1 MESAGSSTSGGG
13 QRSTNKSWTN
23 EKEARLI
30 SLYGTHRLLWDSRHP
45 AYYNKDSREHAIKAI
60 AQGLDNEFNVVN
72 VKDKIKSLRDYFVKE
87 LKKEAASRKSPA
99 VRPYVS
105 RWEHFRSWDFLRSV
119 ICCDPRVQSPPTADL
134 PSGPLD
140 GPHCGVKQ
148 ELQEVYPVFFI
159 AEEPDMIL
167 PSSPECSLDE
177 DEEQP
182 SSTKTT
188 SLSPPSSPVPQA
200 TGSSGLQPRDHALLR
215 PQPNTEHGSSPSSP
229 SYPAPDSVT
238 SPNVP
243 PPKRARPFTRP
254 ERPQEN
260 HRGATPASCSGG
272 QPSSVESSPVPSPV
286 ATCAAS
292 LPVGSES
299 SNPNSLT
306 GINIG
311 GGDGRGDSAGD
322 GGGDGGGG
330 APVPFDLDLF
340 EERLFCRQVLMEL
353 RQMDRYHRDLA
364 KLRIR
369 QIIFETKYMELDAT
383 FRGQGGN

>member
-1 MESAGSSTSGGG
+1 M
-13 QRSTNKSWTN
+13 
-23 EKEARLI
+23 AR
-30 SLYGTHRLLWDSRHP
+30 
-45 AYYNKDSREHAIKAI
+45 
-60 AQGLDNEFNVVN
+60 AQ
-72 VKDKIKSLRDYFVKE
+72 
-87 LKKEAASRKSPA
+87 
-99 VRPYVS
+99 
-105 RWEHFRSWDFLRSV
+105 
-119 ICCDPRVQSPPTADL
+119 
-134 PSGPLD
+134 
-140 GPHCGVKQ
+140 GVKQ